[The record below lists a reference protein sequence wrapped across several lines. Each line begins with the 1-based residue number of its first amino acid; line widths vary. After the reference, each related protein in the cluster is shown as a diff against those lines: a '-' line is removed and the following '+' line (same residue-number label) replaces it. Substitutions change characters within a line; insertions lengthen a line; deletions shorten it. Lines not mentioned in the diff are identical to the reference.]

1 MAKPKHLGVK
11 KYMIVYDVPPQ
22 NGKGRQQKREIL
34 RGVTKHEAESFLAKR
49 IESVARGEYT
59 AHADMTMSDL
69 FEKFMTH
76 KAKRLEATTIDRYKG
91 IIATYLRPT
100 FGKMRLTAL
109 RKAHLIEAYEKW
121 QAEKQT
127 RRSGRTIR
135 HVHDLLRATLNWA
148 VSLDYVQTNVAGKI
162 TSDDLPKAFK
172 PESAVL
178 NENELR
184 HLLAEA
190 RSPTFLAKKRGT
202 VSSLPWFYP
211 ALVFA
216 AYTGARRGEV
226 LATRWPDL
234 DLDGGTVTI
243 RESLAQPRSG
253 LAFKRPKNGQ
263 VRTVTITSELVAVLR
278 SHKARQAAEQVYVGE
293 RYHRD
298 DLVFAMPNGMPV
310 SPEAFGAAFKRLVA
324 RAKVARIR
332 LHDLRDTHASLL
344 AKAGVPIEVVSQRLG
359 HSCIGVT
366 VDRYVTVYRE
376 RDVAAAAA
384 FARLVA

>member
-1 MAKPKHLGVK
+1 MAKPKHLGDK

-34 RGVTKHEAESFLAKR
+34 RGVTKHEAETLLAKR

-59 AHADMTMSDL
+59 ADASMTMSDL
-69 FEKFMTH
+69 FDKFMAH
-76 KAKRLEATTIDRYKG
+76 KAKRLEATTIDRYNG

-100 FGKMRLTAL
+100 FGKMRLVAL

-121 QAEKQT
+121 QAEKQA

-135 HVHDLLRATLNWA
+135 HAHDLLRATLNWA
-148 VSLDYVQTNVAGKI
+148 VSLDYVQTNVASKI
-162 TSDDLPKAFK
+162 TSEDLPKALK
-172 PESAVL
+172 PESTVL
-178 NENELR
+178 NEGELR
-184 HLLAEA
+184 HLIAEA
-190 RSPTFLAKKRGT
+190 QSPTFLAKKRST
-202 VSSLPWFYP
+202 VSSLPWFHP

-226 LATRWPDL
+226 LAARWSDL
-234 DLDGGTVTI
+234 DLDNGTVTI

-263 VRTVTITSELVAVLR
+263 VRTISITSDLVAVLR
-278 SHKARQAAEQVYVGE
+278 SHKARQAAEQVYLGE
-293 RYHRD
+293 KYHRD

-310 SPEAFGAAFKRLVA
+310 SPEVFGAAFKRLVE

-376 RDVAAAAA
+376 RDAAAAAA

>member
-22 NGKGRQQKREIL
+22 NGKTRQQKREIL

-59 AHADMTMSDL
+59 ADADMTMSDL
-69 FEKFMTH
+69 FDKFMTH

-162 TSDDLPKAFK
+162 SSDDLPKAFK
-172 PESAVL
+172 PESTVL
-178 NENELR
+178 NEKELR

-190 RSPTFLAKKRGT
+190 RSPTVLAKKRGT

-253 LAFKRPKNGQ
+253 LVFKRPKNGQ
-263 VRTVTITSELVAVLR
+263 VRTITITAELVAVLR
-278 SHKARQAAEQVYVGE
+278 SHKARQAAEQVYLGE

-310 SPEAFGAAFKRLVA
+310 SPEAFGAAFKRLVE

-376 RDVAAAAA
+376 RDAAAAAA

>member
-22 NGKGRQQKREIL
+22 NGKARQQKREIL
-34 RGVTKHEAESFLAKR
+34 RGVTKHEAEAFLAKR

-59 AHADMTMSDL
+59 ADADMSLSDL

-109 RKAHLIEAYEKW
+109 RKAHLIEAYERW
-121 QAEKQT
+121 QAQKQT

-162 TSDDLPKAFK
+162 TSEDLPKVFK
-172 PESAVL
+172 PESTVL

-190 RSPTFLAKKRGT
+190 QSPTFLAKKRGT

-234 DLDGGTVTI
+234 DLDGGTITI

-263 VRTVTITSELVAVLR
+263 VRTVAITSELVAVLR
-278 SHKARQAAEQVYVGE
+278 SHKARQAAEQVYLGE
-293 RYHRD
+293 KYHRD

-310 SPEAFGAAFKRLVA
+310 SPEAFGAAFKRLVE

-376 RDVAAAAA
+376 RDAAAAAA

>member
-22 NGKGRQQKREIL
+22 NGKARQQKREIL

-59 AHADMTMSDL
+59 PDADMTMSDL
-69 FEKFMTH
+69 FDKFMTH
-76 KAKRLEATTIDRYKG
+76 KAKRLEATTLDRYKG

-121 QAEKQT
+121 QAQKQT

-162 TSDDLPKAFK
+162 TSEDLPKVFK
-172 PESAVL
+172 PESTVL

-184 HLLAEA
+184 HLLAA
-190 RSPTFLAKKRGT
+190 AQSPSFLAKKRGT
-202 VSSLPWFYP
+202 ISSLPWFYP

-226 LATRWPDL
+226 LATRWADL

-263 VRTVTITSELVAVLR
+263 VRTIAITSELVAVLR
-278 SHKARQAAEQVYVGE
+278 SHKARQAAEQVYLGE
-293 RYHRD
+293 KYHRD

-310 SPEAFGAAFKRLVA
+310 SPEAFGAAFKRLVE

-376 RDVAAAAA
+376 RDAAAAAA

>member
-69 FEKFMTH
+69 FDKFMAH

-91 IIATYLRPT
+91 IIVTYLRPT
-100 FGKMRLTAL
+100 FGTMRLTAL

-121 QAEKQT
+121 QAQKQT

-172 PESAVL
+172 PESTVL

-190 RSPTFLAKKRGT
+190 QSPTFLAKKRGT

-278 SHKARQAAEQVYVGE
+278 SHKARQAAEQVYLGE

-310 SPEAFGAAFKRLVA
+310 SPEAFGAAFKRLVE

-376 RDVAAAAA
+376 RDAAAAAA

>member
-59 AHADMTMSDL
+59 ADADMTMSDL
-69 FEKFMTH
+69 FDKFMTH

-172 PESAVL
+172 PESTVL

-184 HLLAEA
+184 PPAGRGAVAHLPGKKARHPLVASLVLSGVGLCGLHRGPARRSLSDALA
-190 RSPTFLAKKRGT
+190 RS
-202 VSSLPWFYP
+202 
-211 ALVFA
+211 
-216 AYTGARRGEV
+216 
-226 LATRWPDL
+226 
-234 DLDGGTVTI
+234 
-243 RESLAQPRSG
+243 
-253 LAFKRPKNGQ
+253 
-263 VRTVTITSELVAVLR
+263 
-278 SHKARQAAEQVYVGE
+278 
-293 RYHRD
+293 
-298 DLVFAMPNGMPV
+298 
-310 SPEAFGAAFKRLVA
+310 
-324 RAKVARIR
+324 
-332 LHDLRDTHASLL
+332 
-344 AKAGVPIEVVSQRLG
+344 RLG
-359 HSCIGVT
+359 RRHG
-366 VDRYVTVYRE
+366 YNP
-376 RDVAAAAA
+376 
-384 FARLVA
+384 

>member
-22 NGKGRQQKREIL
+22 NGKARQQKREIL

-59 AHADMTMSDL
+59 PDADMTMSDL
-69 FEKFMTH
+69 FDKFMTH
-76 KAKRLEATTIDRYKG
+76 KAKRLEATTLDRYKG

-121 QAEKQT
+121 QAQKQT

-162 TSDDLPKAFK
+162 TSEDLPKVFK
-172 PESAVL
+172 PESTVL

-184 HLLAEA
+184 HLLAA
-190 RSPTFLAKKRGT
+190 AQSPSFLAKKRGT
-202 VSSLPWFYP
+202 ISSLPWFYP

-226 LATRWPDL
+226 LATRWADL

-263 VRTVTITSELVAVLR
+263 VRTIAITSELVAVLR
-278 SHKARQAAEQVYVGE
+278 SHKARQAAEQVYLGE
-293 RYHRD
+293 KYHRD

-310 SPEAFGAAFKRLVA
+310 SPEAFGAAFKRLVE

-366 VDRYVTVYRE
+366 VDDYVP
-376 RDVAAAAA
+376 
-384 FARLVA
+384 ARGV

>member
-1 MAKPKHLGVK
+1 MAKPKHLGNK

-22 NGKGRQQKREIL
+22 NGKARQQKREIL
-34 RGVTKHEAESFLAKR
+34 HGVTKHEAESFLAKR

-59 AHADMTMSDL
+59 ADADMTMSDL

-76 KAKRLEATTIDRYKG
+76 KAKRLEATTLDRYKG

-100 FGKMRLTAL
+100 FGKMRLTTL

-121 QAEKQT
+121 QAQKQT

-135 HVHDLLRATLNWA
+135 HAHDLLRATLNWA
-148 VSLDYVQTNVAGKI
+148 VSLDYVQTNVARKI

-172 PESAVL
+172 PESTVL

-184 HLLAEA
+184 ALLTEA
-190 RSPTFLAKKRGT
+190 QRPSRRAVKRGML
-202 VSSLPWFYP
+202 SSQPWFYP

-278 SHKARQAAEQVYVGE
+278 SHKARQAAEQVYLGE

-310 SPEAFGAAFKRLVA
+310 SPEAFGAAFKRLVE

-376 RDVAAAAA
+376 RDAAAAAA

>member
-22 NGKGRQQKREIL
+22 NGKARQQKREIL

-59 AHADMTMSDL
+59 ADADMTMSHL
-69 FEKFMTH
+69 FDKFMTH
-76 KAKRLEATTIDRYKG
+76 KTKRLEATTIDRYKG

-121 QAEKQT
+121 QVEKQT

-172 PESAVL
+172 PESTVL

-190 RSPTFLAKKRGT
+190 KSPTFLAKKRGT

-263 VRTVTITSELVAVLR
+263 VRMVTITSELVAVLR
-278 SHKARQAAEQVYVGE
+278 SHKARQAAEQVNLGE

-310 SPEAFGAAFKRLVA
+310 SPEAFGAAFKRLVE

-376 RDVAAAAA
+376 RDAAAAAA

>member
-22 NGKGRQQKREIL
+22 NGKARQQKRETF

-59 AHADMTMSDL
+59 ADADMTMSDL

-135 HVHDLLRATLNWA
+135 HVHDLLRATLNLA

-172 PESAVL
+172 PESTVL

-278 SHKARQAAEQVYVGE
+278 SHKARQAAEQVYLGE

-310 SPEAFGAAFKRLVA
+310 SPEAFGAAFKRLVE

-376 RDVAAAAA
+376 RDAAAAAA
-384 FARLVA
+384 FAQLVA

>member
-1 MAKPKHLGVK
+1 
-11 KYMIVYDVPPQ
+11 
-22 NGKGRQQKREIL
+22 
-34 RGVTKHEAESFLAKR
+34 
-49 IESVARGEYT
+49 
-59 AHADMTMSDL
+59 
-69 FEKFMTH
+69 MTH

-172 PESAVL
+172 PESMVL

-190 RSPTFLAKKRGT
+190 QSPTFLAKKRGT
-202 VSSLPWFYP
+202 VSSLPWFHP

-253 LAFKRPKNGQ
+253 LAFKRPKNGE
-263 VRTVTITSELVAVLR
+263 VRTITITSELVAVLR
-278 SHKARQAAEQVYVGE
+278 SHKARQAAEQVYLGE

-310 SPEAFGAAFKRLVA
+310 SPEAFGAAFKRLVG

-376 RDVAAAAA
+376 RDAAAAAA

>member
-59 AHADMTMSDL
+59 ADADMTMSDL
-69 FEKFMTH
+69 FEKFMRH
-76 KAKRLEATTIDRYKG
+76 KAKRLEATTLDRYKG

-121 QAEKQT
+121 QAQKQT

-148 VSLDYVQTNVAGKI
+148 VSLDYLQTNVAGKI

-172 PESAVL
+172 PESTVL

-190 RSPTFLAKKRGT
+190 QSPTFLAKKRGT
-202 VSSLPWFYP
+202 ISSLPWFYP

-253 LAFKRPKNGQ
+253 LAFKRPKNGAGPHGYDHFGARCRPALAQ
-263 VRTVTITSELVAVLR
+263 SEAGGRAGAPGRKVPPARPGLR
-278 SHKARQAAEQVYVGE
+278 DAQRHAGFPRGLRGGIQAARRAGKGRADSVTRPARHPRLALGKSWRADRGGQSAA
-293 RYHRD
+293 RSQLHRRHRR
-298 DLVFAMPNGMPV
+298 
-310 SPEAFGAAFKRLVA
+310 S
-324 RAKVARIR
+324 
-332 LHDLRDTHASLL
+332 LRD
-344 AKAGVPIEVVSQRLG
+344 RLSG
-359 HSCIGVT
+359 
-366 VDRYVTVYRE
+366 
-376 RDVAAAAA
+376 A
-384 FARLVA
+384 

>member
-34 RGVTKHEAESFLAKR
+34 HGVTKHEAESFLAKR

-298 DLVFAMPNGMPV
+298 DLVFAMPDGMPV
-310 SPEAFGAAFKRLVA
+310 SPEAFGAAFKRLVE

-376 RDVAAAAA
+376 RDAAAAAA

>member
-22 NGKGRQQKREIL
+22 NGKARQQKREIL

-69 FEKFMTH
+69 FDKFMTH

-148 VSLDYVQTNVAGKI
+148 VSLDYLQTNVAGKI
-162 TSDDLPKAFK
+162 TSDDLPKAVK
-172 PESAVL
+172 PESTVL
-178 NENELR
+178 NEGELR

-190 RSPTFLAKKRGT
+190 QSPTFLAKKRGT

-243 RESLAQPRSG
+243 RASLAQPRSG

-278 SHKARQAAEQVYVGE
+278 SHKARQAAEQVYLGGK
-293 RYHRD
+293 YHRD

-310 SPEAFGAAFKRLVA
+310 SPEAFGAAFKRLVE

-376 RDVAAAAA
+376 RDAAAAAA

>member
-22 NGKGRQQKREIL
+22 NGKARQQKREIL
-34 RGVTKHEAESFLAKR
+34 RGVTKREAESFLAKR
-49 IESVARGEYT
+49 MESVARGEYT
-59 AHADMTMSDL
+59 ADADMTMSDL
-69 FEKFMTH
+69 FDKFMTH
-76 KAKRLEATTIDRYKG
+76 KAKRLEATTLDRYKG

-121 QAEKQT
+121 QAQKQT

-148 VSLDYVQTNVAGKI
+148 VSLDYVQANVPGKI
-162 TSDDLPKAFK
+162 TSEDLPKVFK
-172 PESAVL
+172 PESTVL

-190 RSPTFLAKKRGT
+190 QSPSFLAQKRGT
-202 VSSLPWFYP
+202 ISSLPWFHP

-226 LATRWPDL
+226 LATRWTDL

-263 VRTVTITSELVAVLR
+263 VRTIAITSELVTVLR
-278 SHKARQAAEQVYVGE
+278 SHKARQAAEQVYLGE

-310 SPEAFGAAFKRLVA
+310 SPEAFGAAFKRLVE

-376 RDVAAAAA
+376 RDAAAAAA

>member
-22 NGKGRQQKREIL
+22 NGKARQQKREIL

-59 AHADMTMSDL
+59 AGADMTMSDL
-69 FEKFMTH
+69 FDKFMTH

-172 PESAVL
+172 PESTVL
-178 NENELR
+178 NESELR

-202 VSSLPWFYP
+202 VSSLPWFHP

-253 LAFKRPKNGQ
+253 LAFKRPKNGE
-263 VRTVTITSELVAVLR
+263 VRTITITSELVAVLR
-278 SHKARQAAEQVYVGE
+278 SHKARQAAEQVYLGE

-310 SPEAFGAAFKRLVA
+310 SPEAFGAAFKRLVG

-376 RDVAAAAA
+376 RDAAAAAA

>member
-22 NGKGRQQKREIL
+22 NGKARQQKREIL

-59 AHADMTMSDL
+59 ADADMTMADL
-69 FEKFMTH
+69 FDKFMTH

-121 QAEKQT
+121 QVEKRT

-162 TSDDLPKAFK
+162 TSDDLSKTFK
-172 PESAVL
+172 PESTVL

-190 RSPTFLAKKRGT
+190 QSPTFLAKKRGT

-263 VRTVTITSELVAVLR
+263 VRTVTITWELDAVLR
-278 SHKARQAAEQVYVGE
+278 SHKARQAAEQVYLGE

-310 SPEAFGAAFKRLVA
+310 SPEAFGAAFKRLVE

-366 VDRYVTVYRE
+366 LDRYVTVYRE
-376 RDVAAAAA
+376 RDAAAAAA

>member
-22 NGKGRQQKREIL
+22 NGKARQQKREIL
-34 RGVTKHEAESFLAKR
+34 RGVTKREAESFLAKR
-49 IESVARGEYT
+49 MESVARGEYT
-59 AHADMTMSDL
+59 ADADMTMSDL
-69 FEKFMTH
+69 FDKFMTH
-76 KAKRLEATTIDRYKG
+76 KAKRLEATTLDRYNG

-100 FGKMRLTAL
+100 FGKMRSTAL

-121 QAEKQT
+121 QAQKQT

-162 TSDDLPKAFK
+162 TSEDLPKVFK
-172 PESAVL
+172 PESTVL
-178 NENELR
+178 NESELR

-190 RSPTFLAKKRGT
+190 QSPSFLAKKRGT
-202 VSSLPWFYP
+202 ISSLPWFYP

-243 RESLAQPRSG
+243 RASLAQPRSG
-253 LAFKRPKNGQ
+253 LLFKRPKNGQ
-263 VRTVTITSELVAVLR
+263 VRTIAITSELVGVLR
-278 SHKARQAAEQVYVGE
+278 SHKARQAAEQVYLGE

-310 SPEAFGAAFKRLVA
+310 SPEAFGAAFKRLVE

-376 RDVAAAAA
+376 RDAAAAAA

>member
-11 KYMIVYDVPPQ
+11 RYMIVYDVPPQ

-59 AHADMTMSDL
+59 ADADMTMSDL
-69 FEKFMTH
+69 FEKFMRH
-76 KAKRLEATTIDRYKG
+76 KAKRLEATTLDRYKG

-121 QAEKQT
+121 QARSRRGVRVGRFGT
-127 RRSGRTIR
+127 CMICCGRRSIGPLVLTTPKP
-135 HVHDLLRATLNWA
+135 TL
-148 VSLDYVQTNVAGKI
+148 
-162 TSDDLPKAFK
+162 P
-172 PESAVL
+172 
-178 NENELR
+178 
-184 HLLAEA
+184 A
-190 RSPTFLAKKRGT
+190 RSRRTTFPRPSNPRARCSTRTSYATCCRGATAHLPVKKARHA
-202 VSSLPWFYP
+202 VIASLV
-211 ALVFA
+211 LSGVGLCGLH
-216 AYTGARRGEV
+216 GARRGEV
-226 LATRWPDL
+226 LATRWTDL

-263 VRTVTITSELVAVLR
+263 VRTVTISSELVAVLR
-278 SHKARQAAEQVYVGE
+278 SHKARQAAEQVHLGE
-293 RYHRD
+293 RYHRH

-310 SPEAFGAAFKRLVA
+310 SPEAFGAAFKRLVE

-376 RDVAAAAA
+376 RDAAAAAA

>member
-1 MAKPKHLGVK
+1 M
-11 KYMIVYDVPPQ
+11 
-22 NGKGRQQKREIL
+22 E
-34 RGVTKHEAESFLAKR
+34 
-49 IESVARGEYT
+49 
-59 AHADMTMSDL
+59 
-69 FEKFMTH
+69 
-76 KAKRLEATTIDRYKG
+76 
-91 IIATYLRPT
+91 
-100 FGKMRLTAL
+100 
-109 RKAHLIEAYEKW
+109 
-121 QAEKQT
+121 
-127 RRSGRTIR
+127 
-135 HVHDLLRATLNWA
+135 
-148 VSLDYVQTNVAGKI
+148 
-162 TSDDLPKAFK
+162 
-172 PESAVL
+172 
-178 NENELR
+178 
-184 HLLAEA
+184 
-190 RSPTFLAKKRGT
+190 
-202 VSSLPWFYP
+202 
-211 ALVFA
+211 VFA

-278 SHKARQAAEQVYVGE
+278 SHKAKQAAEQVHLGE

-298 DLVFAMPNGMPV
+298 DLVFAMPTGMPV
-310 SPEAFGAAFKRLVA
+310 SPEAFGAAFKRLVE

-332 LHDLRDTHASLL
+332 LHDLRDAHASLL

-376 RDVAAAAA
+376 RDAAAAAA

>member
-298 DLVFAMPNGMPV
+298 DLVFAMPDGMPV
-310 SPEAFGAAFKRLVA
+310 SPEAFGAAFKRLVE

-376 RDVAAAAA
+376 RDAAAAAA